1 MRRRITR
8 KNAGKIVCLSMIMLL
23 LLLIGAS
30 IYIGAGFFPV
40 DNPSVLREG
49 QLGWS
54 GVVRAITENIRTD
67 FMYNIIVFLTASIF
81 GNTPAI
87 HFMVQFAFF
96 VATVV
101 FAFVL
106 LRISRVKYP
115 FIALSLLVGIFSSP
129 VAEQL
134 YTIGKKEVFLTTSI
148 TACLL
153 CLYNLVIAGTAGRKR
168 WLLYGAYFASLFVSF
183 TMKETSA
190 VIVVPLLLLLLYAF
204 FWKKES
210 VKEVAVCLAVCVAL
224 ILCQK
229 AYQAVFIVDQ
239 SYTTYQL
246 SLSIITYNLEKYV
259 KYNFDIL
266 IWGCLGLAANFFAFV
281 RGRFQSKYAFFL
293 IVNLTGWAY
302 IAGLCLWRWSMSY
315 YLYPAAILFALSL
328 GGLDSVVNLE
338 GKVRQK
344 LVTAVFAIAGTVSLL
359 YGIVS
364 NYCVASS
371 QVDMSR
377 AYTDSIYTLL
387 GVVEDGDRVLLEN
400 YYLYVEQVE
409 QTNRILTTYFQKD
422 VEVYGAFQ
430 SIWDN
435 YATDEELE
443 VYGYTREEYEREK
456 ATIVPQV
463 GDYVVHYINNRNYYG
478 GTRAINPSVT
488 KDAFGKLIESGYT
501 LEPIGESIRYRWLW
515 DITNSPFGVGQAEAG
530 YQIWKITD
538 YTPVSK
544 FTGVY
549 GDGWSGKT
557 IQIDNYAASEEG
569 QITVKD
575 IGTVTNGYTNNTL
588 RIYVDGEYTDTI
600 QVAQGST
607 IALND
612 YVPADQEMHSL
623 LMEIDKIFVP
633 SALNEHSADDRE
645 LGINIVYSKGKGY

>member
-1 MRRRITR
+1 MRKRITR

-344 LVTAVFAIAGTVSLL
+344 LVMAVFAIAGTVSLL

-387 GVVEDGDRVLLEN
+387 WVVEDGDRVLLEN
-400 YYLYVEQVE
+400 YYLYVEQVN

-478 GTRAINPSVT
+478 STRAINPSVT

-557 IQIDNYAASEEG
+557 IQIDNYATSEEG

-588 RIYVDGEYTDTI
+588 RLYVDGEYTDTI

-607 IALND
+607 IALDD

-623 LMEIDKIFVP
+623 LIEIDKIFVP

>member
-1 MRRRITR
+1 MITR
-8 KNAGKIVCLSMIMLL
+8 KNAVKIVCLSMIMLL

-344 LVTAVFAIAGTVSLL
+344 LVMAVFAIAGTVSLL

-400 YYLYVEQVE
+400 YYLYVEQVN

-478 GTRAINPSVT
+478 STRAINPSVT

-557 IQIDNYAASEEG
+557 IQIDNYATSEEG

-588 RIYVDGEYTDTI
+588 RLYVDGEYTDTI

-607 IALND
+607 IALDD

-623 LMEIDKIFVP
+623 LIEIDKIFVP

>member
-1 MRRRITR
+1 M
-8 KNAGKIVCLSMIMLL
+8 
-23 LLLIGAS
+23 
-30 IYIGAGFFPV
+30 

-49 QLGWS
+49 QRGWA
-54 GVVRAITENIRTD
+54 GVVEAITQNIRTD
-67 FMYNIIVFLTASIF
+67 FMYNIIVFLTSSIF
-81 GNTPAI
+81 GNTPAA

-96 VATVV
+96 VVTGA
-101 FAFVL
+101 FAFAL
-106 LRISRVKYP
+106 LRISGVKYP
-115 FIALSLLVGIFSSP
+115 FIALSLLAGVFSSP

-134 YTIGKKEVFLTTSI
+134 YTIGKKEVFLTASI

-153 CLYNLVIAGTAGRKR
+153 CLYNLAIVGNAGRKR
-168 WLLYGAYFASLFVSF
+168 WLFYGAYFASLFFSF

-190 VIVVPLLLLLLYAF
+190 VIIVPVFLLFLYVF
-204 FWKKES
+204 LWKKES
-210 VKEVAVCLAVCVAL
+210 VRSVAVCFTVCVAL
-224 ILCQK
+224 LLCQK
-229 AYQAVFIVDQ
+229 VYQAVFIVDQ

-246 SLSIITYNLEKYV
+246 SLSIIADNLEKYV

-266 IWGCLGLAANFFAFV
+266 IWGGLGLAANFFAFL
-281 RGRFQSKYAFFL
+281 RGRFRFKYAFLL
-293 IVNLTGWAY
+293 IVNVTGWAY
-302 IAGLCLWRWSMSY
+302 IAGLCLWHWSMSY
-315 YLYPAAILFALSL
+315 YLYPAAMLFALSL
-328 GGLDSVVNLE
+328 GGLDGMVNLD
-338 GKVRQK
+338 GKMRKK
-344 LVTAVFAIAGTVSLL
+344 LVTTVYAVAGTVSLL

-371 QVDMSR
+371 QIDVSR

-387 GVVEDGDRVLLEN
+387 GVAEDGDRVLLEN
-400 YYLYVEQVE
+400 YYLYVEQVD
-409 QTNRILTTYFQKD
+409 QTNRILTKYFQKD
-422 VEVYGAFQ
+422 VQVYGALQ
-430 SIWDN
+430 SIWN
-435 YATDEELE
+435 RHATDEELE
-443 VYGYTREEYEREK
+443 VYGYTRAEYENEK

-478 GTRAINPSVT
+478 RTRAINPSNTMDV
-488 KDAFGKLIESGYT
+488 FGKLIESGYT
-501 LEPIGESIRYRWLW
+501 LETIGESIRYRWLW
-515 DITNSPFGVGQAEAG
+515 DVTTSPFGIGQAEAG

-544 FTGVY
+544 FNGVY

-557 IQIDNYAASEEG
+557 IQVDNYAASEEG

-588 RIYVDGEYTDTI
+588 RIYVDGEYSDTI

-607 IALND
+607 ITLND

-633 SALNEHSADDRE
+633 SALNQNSADDRE